1 MQEHMNTSAITIIA
15 RNYLAQAIILEES
28 FLRHNPMSQF
38 HTLIVDGNETDRT
51 TSGLK
56 GKVLL
61 PTDLSIDSEVRGRMA
76 TIYDVMEFSTA
87 LKPKALE
94 FMLNTYSGATL
105 YIDPD
110 IQVFEN
116 LDSIFSELRHA
127 PIVLTPHALTPIPR
141 DGEETS
147 EQTIRQ
153 AGIFNLGFIGVNN
166 NAGSFLTWW
175 HERLITDGI
184 SDIANA
190 LFTDQRWIDFVPS
203 LFDFKTLTDP
213 GLNVAYWN
221 LHERT
226 LTFNNDGKIL
236 VNGSTLKFFHFSGF
250 DPVTPWLLTKHAG
263 ARPRILIG
271 NSLELRTLTAEYA
284 ELLIMNN
291 HHIRRLTPYAL
302 GETPDGVP
310 LPPIVR
316 RMYRSAWTGALNTLS
331 ELPPNPFG
339 PGSTFCSWL
348 MDPIF
353 GSPRQKISRLEK
365 GIWESR
371 LDLQQHF
378 PEIDG
383 ADSERFRSWL
393 KNDAPMQELLAPFE
407 KFQIQN
413 PTPRPRE
420 NGGWNILGYFS
431 AELGVGEA
439 GRRIATAIQ
448 GVGLPVE
455 YVGVN
460 APASRQMH
468 QSEFKISHQLRY
480 RNSIIAV
487 NADQTPKVSRA
498 LGVAGNGNNR
508 RIGFWFWELEK
519 FPSKY
524 RSGFQHVTEVWCAS
538 PFTFDA
544 LSKVAPVPIQLV
556 TLPIEDLNYRSIF
569 TKSQVG
575 LPESFCFLFTYDFN
589 SVLKRKNP
597 LDVITAYTSAFGPDD
612 GATLV
617 LKSINGHLHKND
629 LAKVLY
635 FTQHRPDITVSDGY
649 LSSAEVQA
657 QVELADCF
665 ISLHRS
671 EGFGLNIA
679 TAIAAGKPTIATG
692 YSGNL
697 MFTTPNYRFNVPYD
711 LVDVGRGA
719 DPYPQDAIWAQPHL
733 NIASEMMR
741 DVFDNYDS
749 ACESAQVARSYLLE
763 KHSLSAAAN
772 SVKSHILRN

>member
-1 MQEHMNTSAITIIA
+1 MNTSAITIIA
-15 RNYLAQAIILEES
+15 RNYLAQAVILEES
-28 FLRHNPMSQF
+28 FLRCNPLSHF
-38 HTLIVDGNETDRT
+38 HTLIVDGTETDRT

-61 PTDLSIDSEVRGRMA
+61 PSDLDIDPDIRDRMA
-76 TIYDVMEFSTA
+76 TIYDVMEYSTA

-94 FMLNTYSGATL
+94 FMLNAYNGATL

-116 LDSIFSELRHA
+116 LDSIFSELHHT
-127 PIVLTPHALTPIPR
+127 PIVLTPHALAPLPR

-153 AGIFNLGFIGVNN
+153 AGIFNLGFIGVNK

-203 LFDFKTLTDP
+203 LFHFKTLTDP

-236 VNGSTLKFFHFSGF
+236 VNGSALKFFHFSGF

-263 ARPRILIG
+263 GRPRILIG

-291 HHIRRLTPYAL
+291 HHIRRKTPYSL
-302 GETPDGVP
+302 NSTPEGVP
-310 LPPIVR
+310 LTSFVR
-316 RMYRSAWTGALNTLS
+316 KMYRTAWIKAMSTTG
-331 ELPPNPFG
+331 ELPPNPFA
-339 PGSTFCSWL
+339 SHSSFTRWL
-348 MDPIF
+348 MEPTS
-353 GSPRQKISRLEK
+353 GVATQKISRLEK
-365 GIWESR
+365 SIWESR
-371 LDLQQHF
+371 SDLQTSF
-378 PEIDG
+378 PTIDG
-383 ADSERFRSWL
+383 NDSQRFRTWL
-393 KNDAPMQELLAPFE
+393 QSDLNAKKMLAPFE
-407 KFQIQN
+407 QFRIEN
-413 PTPRPRE
+413 ATPRPRE
-420 NGGWNILGYFS
+420 NGGWNIVGYFS

-455 YVGVN
+455 YVGVD

-468 QSEFKISHQLRY
+468 KSGLSISPDLRY

-487 NADQTPKVSRA
+487 NADQTPSVSQTLRIS
-498 LGVAGNGNNR
+498 GKGKTK
-508 RIGFWFWELEK
+508 RIGFWFWELET

-524 RSGFQHVTEVWCAS
+524 RRAFDHVTEIWCAS
-538 PFTFDA
+538 QFTYDA
-544 LSKVAPVPIQLV
+544 IFKVSQIPVHLI
-556 TLPIEDLNYRSIF
+556 TLPIEDLGYRTVF

-589 SVLKRKNP
+589 SILKRKNP
-597 LDVITAYTSAFGPDD
+597 LDVITAYTNAFGPND

-697 MFTTPNYRFNVPYD
+697 MFTSPDYRFNVPYD
-711 LVDVGRGA
+711 LVDVGREA
-719 DPYPQDAIWAQPHL
+719 NPYPPDAIWAQPNL

-741 DVFDNYDS
+741 DVFDNYES

-772 SVKSHILRN
+772 SIKRHVLRN